1 MAIESAGQDVVVGFR
16 QLTGPLMLV
25 IGIIGNKFSECKV
38 ELRIILFQAQKAL

>member
-25 IGIIGNKFSECKV
+25 IGIIGNKLSVCKV
-38 ELRIILFQAQKAL
+38 EL